1 MEDLSIKINIAN
13 RTYPLTVKPE
23 QEELMRK
30 AAKMIADRMKVY
42 EANYS
47 VKDQQDLLAMCA
59 LEFATKFLEAEDRKH
74 HIDEAVGGQLE
85 EMERFLSQ
93 YLSKY

>member
-13 RTYPLTVKPE
+13 RTYPLTIRNE
-23 QEELMRK
+23 QEETMRK

-74 HIDEAVGGQLE
+74 SIDEAVGEQLE

>member
-13 RTYPLTVKPE
+13 RSYPLTVRAD
-23 QEELMRK
+23 QEETMRK
-30 AAKMIADRMKVY
+30 AAKIITDRMKVY

-59 LEFATKFLEAEDRKH
+59 LEFATKYLEAENRKSS
-74 HIDEAVGGQLE
+74 IDEAVGEQLE

-93 YLSKY
+93 YLNQY

>member
-1 MEDLSIKINIAN
+1 MEDLSIKIQVAN

-23 QEELMRK
+23 QEEVMRK
-30 AAKMIADRMKVY
+30 AARLLNERMKIY

-59 LEFATKFLEAEDRKH
+59 LEFTAKTLEVESNKSA
-74 HIDEAVGGQLE
+74 IDPQTLEQLE

-93 YLSKY
+93 YLNRY

>member
-13 RTYPLTVKPE
+13 RTYPLTISAE
-23 QEELMRK
+23 QEEFMRK
-30 AAKMIADRMKVY
+30 ASKLIADRMKVY

-59 LEFATKFLEAEDRKH
+59 LEFATKYLQAEERKSLGNEELEE
-74 HIDEAVGGQLE
+74 QLE

-93 YLSKY
+93 YLNKY